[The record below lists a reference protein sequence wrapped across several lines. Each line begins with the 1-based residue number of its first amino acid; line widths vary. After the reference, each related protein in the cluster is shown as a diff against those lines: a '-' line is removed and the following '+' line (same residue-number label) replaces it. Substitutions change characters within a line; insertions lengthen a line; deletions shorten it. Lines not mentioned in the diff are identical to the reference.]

1 MPQLS
6 LILVALAL
14 TQTPNITSCEKG
26 ECGPGFEKCLLPG
39 PVFTVP
45 MIHLKLPTVWLDL
58 MVTPNEN
65 ENENENHFG
74 NFLLKNK
81 TKSVLVLRTENQ
93 NEFRF
98 RFGFGFG

>member
-45 MIHLKLPTVWLDL
+45 MIHVSDDHCE
-58 MVTPNEN
+58 EN
-65 ENENENHFG
+65 GEIMQASADTCVDHWY
-74 NFLLKNK
+74 L
-81 TKSVLVLRTENQ
+81 S
-93 NEFRF
+93 
-98 RFGFGFG
+98 